1 MPATLKFEQVDELRE
16 RLSKAQAVFVSEYKG
31 MTVGK
36 ITALRAKVRQA
47 GGEMKVAKNTLFKIA
62 MKEAGMASLPE
73 EAIVGPNIYTIA
85 YGDPVA
91 VAKVLKEFVSEKT
104 NKELEI
110 KAGVLEKARLTS
122 AQVIALADMPSK
134 DVMIG
139 MVVRTIAAPLT
150 GLVTVL
156 SGPIRSLATVLSQ
169 IKEQKEKA
177 A

>member
-1 MPATLKFEQVDELRE
+1 
-16 RLSKAQAVFVSEYKG
+16 
-31 MTVGK
+31 MT
-36 ITALRAKVRQA
+36 
-47 GGEMKVAKNTLFKIA
+47 
-62 MKEAGMASLPE
+62 SLPE

-91 VAKVLKEFVSEKT
+91 VAKVLKDFVSEKT

>member
-62 MKEAGMASLPE
+62 MKEAGMTSLPE

-91 VAKVLKEFVSEKT
+91 VAKVLKDFV
-104 NKELEI
+104 
-110 KAGVLEKARLTS
+110 
-122 AQVIALADMPSK
+122 
-134 DVMIG
+134 
-139 MVVRTIAAPLT
+139 
-150 GLVTVL
+150 
-156 SGPIRSLATVLSQ
+156 
-169 IKEQKEKA
+169 
-177 A
+177 